1 MTVTVGRKKQIIIL
15 GCLAVCVTV
24 FLAVLLGA
32 LAGGFGQRAPQLVFA
47 SEQEEFVYDG
57 QPHRGSKWKLVEGG
71 LARGY
76 TVSAEFTAERTEA
89 GSCENAFTV
98 SVLDENGNDVTD
110 TYEIGYQFGTLE
122 ILPREIVLSTASAEK
137 EYDGRGYGDFKKDLV
152 QFVRDYEA
160 GNIPVDVPCTTLFRG
175 QYFIPPQA
183 DQPLTE
189 IREGALYFCL
199 EQRLVTV
206 RGQIIPLTVKEFEIF
221 ALLILNPKRVF
232 TYEMLMEL
240 VWHEEYSYYSRKAI
254 NNHISNLRKK
264 IRIAPDLPEYVKS
277 VYGVGYKFEV

>member
-1 MTVTVGRKKQIIIL
+1 MDLGDSGRQIGEKL
-15 GCLAVCVTV
+15 
-24 FLAVLLGA
+24 FVLLSPNQKKE
-32 LAGGFGQRAPQLVFA
+32 LA
-47 SEQEEFVYDG
+47 
-57 QPHRGSKWKLVEGG
+57 
-71 LARGY
+71 
-76 TVSAEFTAERTEA
+76 
-89 GSCENAFTV
+89 
-98 SVLDENGNDVTD
+98 
-110 TYEIGYQFGTLE
+110 
-122 ILPREIVLSTASAEK
+122 
-137 EYDGRGYGDFKKDLV
+137 

-160 GNIPVDVPCTTLFRG
+160 GDIPADVPCTTLFRG

-232 TYEMLMEL
+232 TYEMLLDL
-240 VWHEEYSYYSRKAI
+240 VWHEDYTYYSRKAI

-277 VYGVGYKFEV
+277 VYGVGYKFDV

>member
-1 MTVTVGRKKQIIIL
+1 MLDLEDSGRQIGKKLLSLLSPNQKKE
-15 GCLAVCVTV
+15 LA
-24 FLAVLLGA
+24 
-32 LAGGFGQRAPQLVFA
+32 
-47 SEQEEFVYDG
+47 
-57 QPHRGSKWKLVEGG
+57 
-71 LARGY
+71 
-76 TVSAEFTAERTEA
+76 
-89 GSCENAFTV
+89 
-98 SVLDENGNDVTD
+98 
-110 TYEIGYQFGTLE
+110 
-122 ILPREIVLSTASAEK
+122 
-137 EYDGRGYGDFKKDLV
+137 

-160 GNIPVDVPCTTLFRG
+160 GDIPADVPCTTLFRG

-206 RGQIIPLTVKEFEIF
+206 RGQVIPLTVKEFEII

-232 TYEMLMEL
+232 TYEMLLEL
-240 VWHEEYSYYSRKAI
+240 VWHEDYTYYSRKAI

-264 IRIAPDLPEYVKS
+264 LRVVPGLPDYVKS